1 MLHLLGGIF
10 LGWSLGAND
19 GANVFGSAVA
29 SRMLRFW
36 TAAVL
41 ASIFILIGALIE
53 GAPGIETLK
62 GLTQLNVEQAVV
74 CSLAAAVTVT
84 IMTFLGLPVS
94 TSQAVVGA
102 IIGMG
107 FLNRQL
113 YLGGLE
119 KVVACWLGTPLGGMV
134 IAVILYKLLGGFYN
148 RLNVN
153 LFDSDRLIR
162 LSLIGAG
169 IYGAYALGANNVANV
184 TAVFVGAGTLSE
196 FSAALIG
203 GLSIALG
210 ILTFSKPV
218 MKTVGREIVKL
229 DAFSA
234 LIVVLAEAITA
245 HIYAFIGVPV
255 STSQA
260 LVGAV
265 LGVGIVRGIRT
276 VRRRTLANIFIAWL
290 LAPVVACFL
299 CILIDFAIHLQYVPG

>member
-29 SRMLRFW
+29 SRMLKFW
-36 TAAVL
+36 TAAIL
-41 ASIFILIGALIE
+41 ASIFILFGALIA
-53 GAPGIETLK
+53 GGPGIETLK

-74 CSLAAAVTVT
+74 CSLAAAFTVT
-84 IMTFLGLPVS
+84 IMTVLGLPVS

-134 IAVILYKLLGGFYN
+134 MAVILYRLLGGFYN

-196 FSAALIG
+196 FSASLIG

-210 ILTFSKPV
+210 VLTFSKPV
-218 MKTVGREIVKL
+218 MKTVGREIVRL

-245 HIYAFIGVPV
+245 HIYALVGVPV

-260 LVGAV
+260 LVGAI

-290 LAPVVACFL
+290 LAPVVACSL
-299 CILIDFAIHLQYVPG
+299 SILIDFAIHLQYVPG

>member
-1 MLHLLGGIF
+1 MLNLLGGIF

-41 ASIFILIGALIE
+41 ASIFILLGALLE
-53 GAPGIETLK
+53 GGPGIETLK
-62 GLTQLNVEQAVV
+62 GLTQLNVGQAVV

-84 IMTFLGLPVS
+84 LMTILGLPVS

-102 IIGMG
+102 ILGMG
-107 FLNRQL
+107 FLNRQV
-113 YLGGLE
+113 YLAGLE
-119 KVVACWLGTPLGGMV
+119 KVLVCWLGTPLGGMV
-134 IAVILYKLLGGFYN
+134 AAVILYRVLGRFYN
-148 RLNVN
+148 ALNVN
-153 LFDSDRLIR
+153 LFESDRLIR
-162 LSLIGAG
+162 LSLIIAG
-169 IYGAYALGANNVANV
+169 TYGAYALGANNVANV
-184 TAVFVGAGTLSE
+184 TAVYVGSGQLKV

-210 ILTFSKPV
+210 VLTFSKPV
-218 MKTVGREIVKL
+218 MKTIGREIVRL

-234 LIVVLAEAITA
+234 LIVVLSEAITV
-245 HIYAFIGVPV
+245 HIYAFVGVPV

-265 LGVGIVRGIRT
+265 MGVGIVRGIRT
-276 VRRRTLANIFIAWL
+276 VQRRTLAHIFVGWL

-299 CILIDFAIHLQYVPG
+299 SILINFVIHLKYIP